1 MMRIHELKK
10 THEQLSKLN
19 LDVQQDWQKLQMQGS
34 DLERVERKHAEME
47 FILREK
53 DKTIRQDY
61 AQIMSKLENGS
72 EDSLQILKHQEM
84 IQSISALL
92 QKERKLDAD
101 TVKVQQRLDNYY
113 ALNKCENQAMGLSQT
128 LDEDVKVIME
138 EPTYVVGAKDSRA
151 ARISVVLRRLPN
163 LFSSRQ

>member
-1 MMRIHELKK
+1 
-10 THEQLSKLN
+10 
-19 LDVQQDWQKLQMQGS
+19 MQGS

-92 QKERKLDAD
+92 
-101 TVKVQQRLDNYY
+101 
-113 ALNKCENQAMGLSQT
+113 
-128 LDEDVKVIME
+128 
-138 EPTYVVGAKDSRA
+138 
-151 ARISVVLRRLPN
+151 
-163 LFSSRQ
+163 